1 MRLASPGTPSDT
13 APSCASR
20 TRSTASA
27 SSANGVRGGAATV
40 ASEPSA
46 KAERRS
52 GATEARSVGA
62 TAIAD
67 DRSGYCVP
75 TELFERNDQVD
86 GVGAESVVLFGDD
99 ETVDAGLGEALPGL
113 LARLGVTVVPRTDD
127 GEGMSDWVGSA
138 SMLRLK
144 VLVGGVER
152 ESHRSAFGRPSR
164 RSAMT
169 FF

>member
-1 MRLASPGTPSDT
+1 MPWLRQGHRVIRHRPARAEPDPPHRRRARTVCAGG
-13 APSCASR
+13 SCDSCQRTLGESR
-20 TRSTASA
+20 ETFRC
-27 SSANGVRGGAATV
+27 NGGQ
-40 ASEPSA
+40 
-46 KAERRS
+46 ERRRH
-52 GATEARSVGA
+52 GDGL
-62 TAIAD
+62 D

-99 ETVDAGLGEALPGL
+99 ETVDAGLGEALPEL

-127 GEGMSDWVGSA
+127 GGHVGLGQQCIDACSE
-138 SMLRLK
+138 